1 MQLSK
6 LMQQLRSDIAAKNL
20 SAESEGMQ
28 TKPEDAIMM
37 IAEIEKA
44 KPIGRLVID
53 LEQVLKA
60 DPEFDL
66 LVEEGDEL
74 YVPYHQTTVAVVGE
88 VQHASSHRFKAGM
101 SVQDYLQLA
110 GGFRKRADDE
120 RVYVIRAD
128 GSVFVP
134 DGNAWFSVSSSTLQP
149 GDTIVVPL
157 DTDYSSS
164 LSLWSKVT
172 TIISQ
177 SIVALAAINNVSN

>member
-1 MQLSK
+1 
-6 LMQQLRSDIAAKNL
+6 
-20 SAESEGMQ
+20 
-28 TKPEDAIMM
+28 MM

-53 LEQVLKA
+53 VNQVLRA
-60 DPEFDL
+60 NAEFDL

-88 VQHASSHRFKAGM
+88 VQHASSHRFKNGM
-101 SVQDYLQLA
+101 TVEDYLQLA

-134 DGNAWFSVSSSTLQP
+134 NQSSWFAVSDNALQA

-157 DTDYSSS
+157 DTDYTTR

-177 SIVALAAINNVSN
+177 SIVALAAINNTTN